1 MPVTVPPAKIPLCFP
16 LLPLLRLPALCVAG
30 LKRIVSNQYHKA
42 KRKVKNPIFMRVYA
56 ILTVIPTRSC
66 QVCSKQFCLW
76 DLALI
81 IYVVSIIHMVWA
93 I

>member
-1 MPVTVPPAKIPLCFP
+1 MPQVGGYCPEQNKSHCPTTTKI
-16 LLPLLRLPALCVAG
+16 
-30 LKRIVSNQYHKA
+30 
-42 KRKVKNPIFMRVYA
+42 
-56 ILTVIPTRSC
+56 TPTRSC